1 LNYEEARRLARSWC
15 EAWSKGDLDAVMRHY
30 ADDVKFSSPTVIKRL
45 GIVNGWIEGKA
56 RLREHF
62 AVGIR
67 APGYASNLWMF
78 YWGSAGCVLFISV
91 KPALSLLTL
100 SNLMPTEKEKWCKLF
115 TGSLDNRLSQ
125 TKTGL
130 ICSSHAISLIRAMV
144 Y

>member
-67 APGYASNLWMF
+67 APGLRFEFVDVLLGVGGMCIVYKRETGAVVVDVIELDANGKGKVVQAF
-78 YWGSAGCVLFISV
+78 YGE
-91 KPALSLLTL
+91 P
-100 SNLMPTEKEKWCKLF
+100 
-115 TGSLDNRLSQ
+115 
-125 TKTGL
+125 
-130 ICSSHAISLIRAMV
+130 
-144 Y
+144 